1 MESYDVT
8 VHDDSLG
15 PLPLVVCVLLVLFF
29 PIGIIVLIVR
39 TASRIKNE
47 HTERQKIR
55 AQTQEIKTKVS
66 LANSAEIAAFHELYK
81 RGILTEAEFEE
92 KKRAVLLNKKFNPKA
107 LGPKALDS

>member
-66 LANSAEIAAFHELYK
+66 LANSAEIAAFH
-81 RGILTEAEFEE
+81 
-92 KKRAVLLNKKFNPKA
+92 P
-107 LGPKALDS
+107 GPGRCTA

>member
-15 PLPLVVCVLLVLFF
+15 LLGVVVCVLLIIFF

-39 TASRIKNE
+39 TASHVNKEHAERKRIKAETDVIN
-47 HTERQKIR
+47 
-55 AQTQEIKTKVS
+55 TKVN
-66 LANSAEIAAFHELYK
+66 LAHSAEIAAFHELYQ
-81 RGILTEAEFEE
+81 RGILTQAEFEE
-92 KKRAVLLNKKFNPKA
+92 KKRSVLLNKKFNPKA